1 MKRRNREVR
10 ETGREQPVAPTAQR
24 SAGRASP
31 PRPGPRGDARPAERW
46 AVGATGRPRPG
57 DERSG
62 TAARAGRALPNN
74 ETLDLSSGQVSV
86 RRGSSSGQTRRV
98 AAQER
103 TGPAGGAVGPPAILF
118 NCGRLD
124 AVALE

>member
-10 ETGREQPVAPTAQR
+10 ATRREQPVATTAQR
-24 SAGRASP
+24 SAGRGG
-31 PRPGPRGDARPAERW
+31 RAR
-46 AVGATGRPRPG
+46 GRPRPG

-118 NCGRLD
+118 IVEGSMQWRWRIAD
-124 AVALE
+124 GG